1 MKLTPTQA
9 ATRWKKSKATLYNK
23 MNAGELSFEIV
34 KRDKRDK
41 RLIDVS
47 ELIRVFGTEE
57 EQEHVEVGKHL
68 KIPNDQV
75 SILLADRI
83 TDLKAEVD
91 YLKAQL
97 ADQKATYEARIQWL
111 EKALEAKEGEAL
123 ESLKAVQSSVGRLL
137 EDKREDAEVLA
148 PTDSK
153 DVLKTS
159 AEPEIKPEQKAE
171 PKKKKG
177 MLFRMIEAAL
187 D

>member
-9 ATRWKKSKATLYNK
+9 ATRWKKSKATIYNK
-23 MNAGELSFEIV
+23 MNAGELSCEIV
-34 KRDKRDK
+34 KAGKRSK

-47 ELIRVFGTEE
+47 EMIRVFGTEE
-57 EQEHVEVGKHL
+57 EQEHTEVGKHL
-68 KIPNDQV
+68 KIPSDQV

-83 TDLKAEVD
+83 TDLKSEVD

-97 ADQKATYEARIQWL
+97 ADQKTTYEARIQWL

-137 EDKREDAEVLA
+137 EDKRE
-148 PTDSK
+148 
-153 DVLKTS
+153 
-159 AEPEIKPEQKAE
+159 EPEVFTPVEVKEEPKIEVEPEQKAE

>member
-9 ATRWKKSKATLYNK
+9 ATRWKKSKATIYNK
-23 MNAGELSFEIV
+23 MNAGELSCEIV
-34 KRDKRDK
+34 KAGKRSK

-57 EQEHVEVGKHL
+57 EQEYTEVGKHP
-68 KIPNDQV
+68 KIPSDQV

-83 TDLKAEVD
+83 TDLKSEVD
-91 YLKAQL
+91 YLKGQL

-123 ESLKAVQSSVGRLL
+123 ESIKAVQSSVGRLL
-137 EDKREDAEVLA
+137 EDKREEPEVLKA
-148 PTDSK
+148 VEAK
-153 DVLKTS
+153 E
-159 AEPEIKPEQKAE
+159 EPEKIEQKPE

-177 MLFRMIEAAL
+177 MLLRMFEAAL